1 MVLGGIHASDGRDK
15 LMFSAAAKLEGSGEL
30 LYMFGGRSSPF
41 HPSSILSVMNLRTG
55 ATNEINCQGKLRP
68 AARWKH
74 SLSWTEDDQL
84 VLVGGRDRFRSFSDV
99 WAFDIKSMRWTLLKK
114 LPHGLHSHSAAVWRN
129 SGTDKS
135 VIIISGGLKGNGILS
150 ANSNIYV
157 MKVGGLTD
165 VIRTSGPFISRFG
178 HTSHVHRSK
187 LFLVG
192 GVATSGGQQP
202 GVCVV
207 DLITGA
213 SVELELETGVPAA
226 DVCLYNHDSC
236 LQEEG
241 ERPRILVFGGGGNC
255 FSFGSHFS
263 KYSLEIDLATARERV
278 NKENNNA

>member
-15 LMFSAAAKLEGSGEL
+15 LMFSAAAKFEGSSEL

-41 HPSSILSVMNLRTG
+41 HPSSMLSVMNLQTG
-55 ATNEINCQGKLRP
+55 ATNEIKCQGKLRP

-74 SLSWTEDDQL
+74 TLEALAGQL
-84 VLVGGRDRFRSFSDV
+84 VLVGGRDRFRTFSDV
-99 WAFDIKSMRWTLLKK
+99 WVFDIESVRWTLLKK
-114 LPHGLHSHSAAVWRN
+114 LPHGLHSHSTAVWRN
-129 SGTDKS
+129 SETNKL
-135 VIIISGGLKGNGILS
+135 VIIISGGLVGNGILS
-150 ANSNIYV
+150 GNSNIYV
-157 MKVGGLTD
+157 MGVGGLTD
-165 VIRTSGPFISRFG
+165 TIRTCDPYITRFG

-192 GVATSGGQQP
+192 GVASSGGQQP

-207 DLITGA
+207 DLITGG

-226 DVCLYNHDSC
+226 DICLYNHGSC

-263 KYSLEIDLATARERV
+263 KYSLEIDLVTALERE
-278 NKENNNA
+278 NKEKKHA